1 MAVGMLNSAIT
12 SWLADPDYP
21 VESGLTD
28 AAEFAI
34 ETLAARP
41 STAGRG

>member
-1 MAVGMLNSAIT
+1 MLNSAIT

-21 VESGLTD
+21 VETGLTD

-34 ETLAARP
+34 ETLTARLDAP
-41 STAGRG
+41 GRD

>member
-21 VESGLTD
+21 VETGLAE
-28 AAEFAI
+28 AADFAI
-34 ETLAARP
+34 ETLRAQPARP
-41 STAGRG
+41 ERS